1 MVFLF
6 KATTRPLMEHL
17 VMILSTSQS
26 AVRIKRP
33 RAATEV
39 FALDTKSAKS
49 ANTPSYTTNFPVD
62 FALRRNNITSVNSS
76 SIFTRITAH
85 ERLLSQIQPLQFTT
99 DSTFDDHFRFNKGYG
114 DFTSGD
120 SNDYGYF
127 FKRAPGFM
135 DVVTYTGTGS
145 ANQNV

>member
-1 MVFLF
+1 
-6 KATTRPLMEHL
+6 
-17 VMILSTSQS
+17 MILSTSQS
-26 AVRIKRP
+26 AVRISAR
-33 RAATEV
+33 ATEV

-76 SIFTRITAH
+76 SIFTRLTAH
-85 ERLLSQIQPLQFTT
+85 ERLLTDSTAAATT

-135 DVVTYTGTGS
+135 DVLLP
-145 ANQNV
+145 